1 MTPAEMAVMQSHR
14 SMYRYRHS
22 PLSAK
27 QEGAFFNGYV
37 RDSCPFCGSARIG
50 GCGTDGNGARR
61 WRCHGCGRTFTP
73 MDGTIFQ
80 GHRLPVSERCEFL
93 LQTFSVE
100 SMNSLMRE
108 ECRPKTTLPY
118 WMAKLF

>member
-1 MTPAEMAVMQSHR
+1 MMPAEMAVMQSHR

-37 RDSCPFCGSARIG
+37 RDSCPF
-50 GCGTDGNGARR
+50 
-61 WRCHGCGRTFTP
+61 CGRTFTP